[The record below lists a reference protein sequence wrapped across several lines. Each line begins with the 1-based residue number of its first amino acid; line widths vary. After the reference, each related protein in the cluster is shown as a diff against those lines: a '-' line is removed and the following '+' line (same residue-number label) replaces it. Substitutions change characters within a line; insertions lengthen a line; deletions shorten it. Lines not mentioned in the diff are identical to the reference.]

1 MTCHNIA
8 LNRIAKLK
16 ALIIYEKISIKIN
29 IGNKIKGHS
38 GIKIYKNC
46 ILWIINPIKKID
58 KHTLIDN
65 QKIIII
71 WLVNANPN
79 GNKLNKFIIKIN
91 VNNVKINGKY
101 AYPWRPIC
109 CFTKLKI
116 NLTKLSQIY
125 WNTVGISFRLLT
137 KYLIDNNKIQSNNNI
152 GANKL
157 IPGTGKNGVKYKI
170 ISNCLREKT

>member
-1 MTCHNIA
+1 M
-8 LNRIAKLK
+8 
-16 ALIIYEKISIKIN
+16 
-29 IGNKIKGHS
+29 
-38 GIKIYKNC
+38 
-46 ILWIINPIKKID
+46 
-58 KHTLIDN
+58 
-65 QKIIII
+65 
-71 WLVNANPN
+71 V
-79 GNKLNKFIIKIN
+79 
-91 VNNVKINGKY
+91 
-101 AYPWRPIC
+101 PIC

-170 ISNCLREKT
+170 ISKYYS